1 MAWKRFWDR
10 LLHRRAPEQPE
21 PGGEELLRPLRKLA
35 KDQGRSLDDVTYEL
49 LAHSLVQQVPTP
61 RPERCW
67 PALSHREQDVAA
79 LIYAGYTNAQIAQ
92 LLNISLE
99 TVRTHVQRILRK
111 CGVHSK
117 VELCVA
123 LEQEGAERRIHWRL
137 EELLSPPQGP
147 GAKG

>member
-10 LLHRRAPEQPE
+10 LLRRRAPQVPE
-21 PGGEELLRPLRKLA
+21 PTGEELLGPLRKLA

-49 LAHSLVQQVPTP
+49 LAHSLVQQVPAS
-61 RPERCW
+61 RLERCW
-67 PALSHREQDVAA
+67 TTLSHREQDVAA
-79 LIYAGYTNAQIAQ
+79 LVYAGYTNAQIAQ

-99 TVRTHVQRILRK
+99 TVRSHVQRMLRK

-117 VELCVA
+117 VELCSA
-123 LEQEGAERRIHWRL
+123 LQQEGAERRIQWRL

-147 GAKG
+147 GEKG

>member
-1 MAWKRFWDR
+1 MAWKRFWDW
-10 LLHRRAPEQPE
+10 LLRRRASERPG

-49 LAHSLVQQVPTP
+49 LAHSLAQQVPAP

-67 PALSHREQDVAA
+67 PTLSHREQDVAA
-79 LIYAGYTNAQIAQ
+79 LIYAGYTPFQIAQ
-92 LLNISLE
+92 LLKLSLE
-99 TVRTHVQRILRK
+99 TVRTYVQRIMRK

-117 VELCVA
+117 AELCIA
-123 LEQEGAERRIHWRL
+123 LEQEGAERRIQWRL
-137 EELLSPPQGP
+137 EELLSPPQDP